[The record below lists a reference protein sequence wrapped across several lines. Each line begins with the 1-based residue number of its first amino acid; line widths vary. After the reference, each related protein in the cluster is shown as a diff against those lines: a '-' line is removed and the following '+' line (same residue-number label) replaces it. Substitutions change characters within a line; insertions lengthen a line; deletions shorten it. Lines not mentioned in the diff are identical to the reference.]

1 MKDKFGLFNETN
13 IDIEKYDDIVLSNEE
28 KDEMKKRMKSK
39 IQYSKKNNFKR
50 YALVGGLSVVILG
63 STAFTNE
70 TTLAYM
76 QHLGKQIEY
85 FFNKDT
91 EELKPYKNI
100 VDDVATDKGI
110 DIKLNEIMLGDG
122 ELFLNISVDDSKLD
136 KDALGLKKQGGFLG
150 IDDIKIK
157 VGDMNFVS
165 ITGPSTSEKNKDGT
179 TNMVM
184 TCKLDNLDKDGDGKG
199 DVENFDLLKNVDLN
213 KDYDINISINKVE
226 YELNK
231 DIKTSKEIE
240 VGNMGGVEGE
250 HLNGYLSGQWEFNTS
265 INGSNI
271 VKDTKIYNVDKNVK
285 LKNKNIDVDL
295 VLKEV
300 RVSPTK
306 IRVIYGFKTN
316 KYNFNKGDDT
326 PKILEFAL
334 KDGRGKDLELLSGAG
349 GYDLSYSKG
358 NYIESSLEYEI
369 KKDVKKLKIT
379 PIIEDWS
386 KEINNITEFKK
397 QGIDVDIS
405 K

>member
-1 MKDKFGLFNETN
+1 MKDKFDLFNETN
-13 IDIEKYDDIVLSNEE
+13 IDIEKYDDVVLSNEE

-100 VDDVATDKGI
+100 VDEVATDKGI

-157 VGDMNFVS
+157 VGDMSFVS

-240 VGNMGGVEGE
+240 IGNMGGVEGE
-250 HLNGYLSGQWEFNTS
+250 HLNGYLSGNWAFNTS

-271 VKDTKIYNVDKNVK
+271 VKDTRIYNVDKSVK

-326 PKILEFAL
+326 PKILEFGL

-349 GYDLSYSKG
+349 GYNLSYSKG

-369 KKDVKKLKIT
+369 KKDVKKLKVT

-386 KEINNITEFKK
+386 KEINNITEFKN
-397 QGIDVDIS
+397 QSIDVDIS

>member
-1 MKDKFGLFNETN
+1 MKDKFDLFNETN
-13 IDIEKYDDIVLSNEE
+13 IDIEEYDDIVLSSEE
-28 KDEMKKRMKSK
+28 KSKMKKRMKSK
-39 IQYSKKNNFKR
+39 IQYNKKNNFKR

-63 STAFTNE
+63 TSAFTNE

-76 QHLGKQIEY
+76 QHIGKQIEY

-100 VDDVATDKGI
+100 VDSVDTDKGI
-110 DIKLNEIMLGDG
+110 SIKLNEIMLGDG

-136 KDALGLKKQGGFLG
+136 KDALGLKKENGFLG

-165 ITGPSTSEKNKDGT
+165 ITGASTSEKNKDGT

-184 TCKLDNLDKDGDGKG
+184 TCKLDNLDKDGDGKS
-199 DVENFDLLKNVDLN
+199 DVENFDLLKNIDLN
-213 KDYDINISINKVE
+213 KDYDIKISINKVE

-231 DIKTSKEIE
+231 SIKTSKEIE
-240 VGNMGGVEGE
+240 IGNMGGVEGE
-250 HLNGYLSGQWEFNTS
+250 HLNGYLSGNWSFNTN

-271 VKDTKIYNVDKNVK
+271 VKDTRIYNVDKNVR
-285 LKNKNIDVDL
+285 LKNKDIDVDL

-316 KYNFNKGDDT
+316 KYNFDKDDNA
-326 PKILEFAL
+326 PKILEFEL
-334 KDGRGKDLELLSGAG
+334 KDGRGKKLEFVGGAG
-349 GYDLSYSKG
+349 GYDLGYPKGKYVESY
-358 NYIESSLEYEI
+358 LEYEI
-369 KKDVKKLKIT
+369 RKNVKKISVT
-379 PIIEDWS
+379 PIIEDWG
-386 KEINNITEFKK
+386 KNNNNVTTFNN
-397 QGIDVDIS
+397 QSIDIDIS

>member
-1 MKDKFGLFNETN
+1 MKDKFDLFNETN

-157 VGDMNFVS
+157 VGDMSFVS

-179 TNMVM
+179 TTMVM

>member
-1 MKDKFGLFNETN
+1 MRDKFDLFNETN
-13 IDIEKYDDIVLSNEE
+13 IEIEEYDDIILSSEE

-39 IQYSKKNNFKR
+39 IQYNKSNNFKR

-63 STAFTNE
+63 TSAFANE

-76 QHLGKQIEY
+76 QHIGKQIEY

-100 VDDVATDKGI
+100 VNDVATDKGI
-110 DIKLNEIMLGDG
+110 SINLNEIMLGDG
-122 ELFLNISVDDSKLD
+122 ELLLNISVDDSKLD
-136 KDALGLKKQGGFLG
+136 KDALGLKKDGGFLG

-157 VGDMNFVS
+157 IGDMNFVS
-165 ITGPSTSEKNKDGT
+165 ITGPSTLERNKDGT
-179 TNMVM
+179 ASMVM
-184 TCKLDNLDKDGDGKG
+184 TCKLDNLDKDGDGKS
-199 DVENFDLLKNVDLN
+199 DVENFDLLKSIDLN
-213 KDYDINISINKVE
+213 KDYDIKIGINKVE

-240 VGNMGGVEGE
+240 IGNMGGVEGE
-250 HLNGYLSGQWEFNTS
+250 HLNGYLSGNWEFNTS

-271 VKDTKIYNVDKNVK
+271 AKDTRIYDVDKNVR
-285 LKNKNIDVDL
+285 LKNKDIDVDL

-316 KYNFNKGDDT
+316 EYNFNKDDDT
-326 PKILEFAL
+326 PKILEFML
-334 KDGRGKDLELLSGAG
+334 KDGRGKNLELIGGSG

-358 NYIESSLEYEI
+358 NYFESSLEYEI
-369 KKDVKKLKIT
+369 KKDVKKISIT
-379 PIIEDWS
+379 PIIEDWN
-386 KEINNITEFKK
+386 KEMNNITTFKN
-397 QGIDVDIS
+397 QSINVDIS

>member
-1 MKDKFGLFNETN
+1 MKDKFDLFNETN
-13 IDIEKYDDIVLSNEE
+13 INIEEYDDIVLSSEE
-28 KDEMKKRMKSK
+28 KEEMKKRMKSK
-39 IQYSKKNNFKR
+39 VKYNKSNNFKR

-63 STAFTNE
+63 TSAFTNE

-76 QHLGKQIEY
+76 QHIGKQIEY

-100 VDDVATDKGI
+100 VDSVVTDKGI
-110 DIKLNEIMLGDG
+110 SITLNEIMLGEG

-136 KDALGLKKQGGFLG
+136 KDALGLKKENGFLG

-165 ITGPSTSEKNKDGT
+165 VSGPSTSEKNKDGT

-184 TCKLDNLDKDGDGKG
+184 TCKLDNLDKDGDGKS

-213 KDYDINISINKVE
+213 KDYDISISINKVE

-231 DIKTSKEIE
+231 SIKTSKEIE
-240 VGNMGGVEGE
+240 IGNMGGVEGE
-250 HLNGYLSGQWEFNTS
+250 HLNGYLSGNWEFNTS

-271 VKDTKIYNVDKNVK
+271 AKDTRIYNVDKNVR
-285 LKNKNIDVDL
+285 LKNKNVDIDL

-306 IRVIYGFKTN
+306 IKVMYGFKVN
-316 KYNFNKGDDT
+316 KYNFAKDDKL
-326 PKILEFAL
+326 PKTLGFEL
-334 KDGRGKDLELLSGAG
+334 KDARGKSLELLSGAG
-349 GYDLSYSKG
+349 GYSLDYSKG
-358 NYIESSLEYEI
+358 NYVESSLEYEV
-369 KKDVKKLKIT
+369 KKDVKKISIT

-386 KEINNITEFKK
+386 KEVNNIESFNN
-397 QGIDVDIS
+397 QSIDIDIS

>member
-1 MKDKFGLFNETN
+1 MKDKFDLFNETN
-13 IDIEKYDDIVLSNEE
+13 IDIEKYDDVVLSNKE

-39 IQYSKKNNFKR
+39 VQYSKKNNFKR

-100 VDDVATDKGI
+100 VDNIATDKGI

-136 KDALGLKKQGGFLG
+136 KDALGLKKQEGFLG

-199 DVENFDLLKNVDLN
+199 DIENFDLLKNVDLN

-240 VGNMGGVEGE
+240 IGNMGGVEGE
-250 HLNGYLSGQWEFNTS
+250 HLNGYLSGNWTFNTS

-271 VKDTKIYNVDKNVK
+271 VKDTRVYNVDKNVK

-369 KKDVKKLKIT
+369 KKDVKNLKIT
-379 PIIEDWS
+379 PTIEDWS
-386 KEINNITEFKK
+386 KEINNIIEFKN
-397 QGIDVDIS
+397 QSIDVDIS

>member
-1 MKDKFGLFNETN
+1 MKDKFDLFNETN

-157 VGDMNFVS
+157 VGDMSFVS

-316 KYNFNKGDDT
+316 KYNFNKGDDI

>member
-1 MKDKFGLFNETN
+1 MKDKFDLFNETN
-13 IDIEKYDDIVLSNEE
+13 IDIEKYDDVVLSNKE

-39 IQYSKKNNFKR
+39 VQYSKKNNFKR

-136 KDALGLKKQGGFLG
+136 KDALGLKKQEGFLG

-199 DVENFDLLKNVDLN
+199 DIENFDLLKNVDLN

-240 VGNMGGVEGE
+240 IGNMGGVEGE
-250 HLNGYLSGQWEFNTS
+250 HLNGYLSGNWTFNTS

-271 VKDTKIYNVDKNVK
+271 VKDTRVYNVDKNVK

-369 KKDVKKLKIT
+369 KKDVKNLKIT
-379 PIIEDWS
+379 PTIEDWS
-386 KEINNITEFKK
+386 KEINNIIEFKN
-397 QGIDVDIS
+397 QSIDVDIS

>member
-1 MKDKFGLFNETN
+1 MKDKFDLFNETN
-13 IDIEKYDDIVLSNEE
+13 IDMEIYNDIVLSNEE

-39 IQYSKKNNFKR
+39 VQYSKSNNFKR
-50 YALVGGLSVVILG
+50 YALVGGLSIIILG

-165 ITGPSTSEKNKDGT
+165 ITGPSSSEKNVDGT

-213 KDYDINISINKVE
+213 KDYDIDISINKVE

-240 VGNMGGVEGE
+240 IGNMGGLEGE
-250 HLNGYLSGQWEFNTS
+250 HLNGYLSGSWAFNTS

-271 VKDTKIYNVDKNVK
+271 VKDTRIYNVDKNVK

-295 VLKEV
+295 ILKEV

-326 PKILEFAL
+326 PKILKFGL

-369 KKDVKKLKIT
+369 KKGVKKIKIT
-379 PIIEDWS
+379 PIIENWS
-386 KEINNITEFKK
+386 KEINNIIEFKN
-397 QGIDVDIS
+397 QSIDVDIS

>member
-250 HLNGYLSGQWEFNTS
+250 HLNGYLSGQWQFNTS

>member
-1 MKDKFGLFNETN
+1 MKDKFDLFNETN
-13 IDIEKYDDIVLSNEE
+13 IDIEKYDDVVLSNKE
-28 KDEMKKRMKSK
+28 KDEMKKRMKYK
-39 IQYSKKNNFKR
+39 VQYSKKNNFKR

-100 VDDVATDKGI
+100 VDDIATDKGI

-136 KDALGLKKQGGFLG
+136 KDALGLKKQEGFLG

-199 DVENFDLLKNVDLN
+199 DIENFDLLKNVDLN

-240 VGNMGGVEGE
+240 IGNMGGVEGE
-250 HLNGYLSGQWEFNTS
+250 HLNGYLSGNWTFNTS

-271 VKDTKIYNVDKNVK
+271 VKDTRVYNVDKNVK

-369 KKDVKKLKIT
+369 KKDVKNLKIT
-379 PIIEDWS
+379 PTIEDWS
-386 KEINNITEFKK
+386 KEINNIIEFKN
-397 QGIDVDIS
+397 QSIDVDIS

>member
-1 MKDKFGLFNETN
+1 MKDKFDLFNETN
-13 IDIEKYDDIVLSNEE
+13 IDIEKYNDILLSNEE

-39 IQYSKKNNFKR
+39 VQYSKSNNFKR
-50 YALVGGLSVVILG
+50 YALVGGLSIIILG

-100 VDDVATDKGI
+100 VDDVATYKGI

-122 ELFLNISVDDSKLD
+122 ELFLNITVDDSKLD

-157 VGDMNFVS
+157 IGDMNFVS
-165 ITGPSTSEKNKDGT
+165 ITGPSTSEKNGDGT

-184 TCKLDNLDKDGDGKG
+184 TCKLDNLDKDGDGKS

-240 VGNMGGVEGE
+240 VGNMGGLEGE
-250 HLNGYLSGQWEFNTS
+250 HLNGYLSGNWTFNTN

-271 VKDTKIYNVDKNVK
+271 VKDTRIYNVDKNVK

-334 KDGRGKDLELLSGAG
+334 KDGRGKNLELLSGAG

-386 KEINNITEFKK
+386 KEINNIIEFKN
-397 QGIDVDIS
+397 QSIDVDIS

>member
-1 MKDKFGLFNETN
+1 MKDKFDLFNETN
-13 IDIEKYDDIVLSNEE
+13 IDIEKYDDVVLSNKE
-28 KDEMKKRMKSK
+28 KDEMKKRMKYK
-39 IQYSKKNNFKR
+39 VQYSKKNNFKR

-100 VDDVATDKGI
+100 VDNIATDKGI

-136 KDALGLKKQGGFLG
+136 KDALGLKKQEGFLG

-199 DVENFDLLKNVDLN
+199 DIENFDLLKNVDLN

-240 VGNMGGVEGE
+240 IGNMGGVEGE
-250 HLNGYLSGQWEFNTS
+250 HLNGYLSGNWTFNTS

-271 VKDTKIYNVDKNVK
+271 VKDTRVYNVDKNVK

-369 KKDVKKLKIT
+369 KKDVKNLKIT
-379 PIIEDWS
+379 PTIEDWS
-386 KEINNITEFKK
+386 KEINNIIEFKN
-397 QGIDVDIS
+397 QSIDVDIS

>member
-1 MKDKFGLFNETN
+1 MKDKFDLFNETN
-13 IDIEKYDDIVLSNEE
+13 IDIEKYDDVVLSNKE

-39 IQYSKKNNFKR
+39 VQYSKKNNFKR

-100 VDDVATDKGI
+100 VDDIATDKGI

-136 KDALGLKKQGGFLG
+136 KDALGLKKQEGFLG

-199 DVENFDLLKNVDLN
+199 DIENFDLLKNVDLN

-240 VGNMGGVEGE
+240 IGNMGGVEGE
-250 HLNGYLSGQWEFNTS
+250 HLNGYLSGNWTFNTS

-271 VKDTKIYNVDKNVK
+271 VKDTRVYNVDKNVK

-369 KKDVKKLKIT
+369 KKDVKNLKIT

-386 KEINNITEFKK
+386 KEINNIIEFKN
-397 QGIDVDIS
+397 QSIDVDIS

>member
-50 YALVGGLSVVILG
+50 YALVVGLSVVILG

>member
-1 MKDKFGLFNETN
+1 MKDKFDLFNETN
-13 IDIEKYDDIVLSNEE
+13 IDIEKYDDIVLNNEE

-39 IQYSKKNNFKR
+39 IQYSKGNNFKR
-50 YALVGGLSVVILG
+50 YALVGGLSIVILG

-100 VDDVATDKGI
+100 VDDVSTDKGI

-165 ITGPSTSEKNKDGT
+165 ITGPSTSEKNGDGT

-240 VGNMGGVEGE
+240 IGNMGGLEGE
-250 HLNGYLSGQWEFNTS
+250 HLNGYLSGNWTFNTN

-271 VKDTKIYNVDKNVK
+271 VKDTRIYNVDKNVK

-349 GYDLSYSKG
+349 GYNLNYSKG

-369 KKDVKKLKIT
+369 KKDVKKIKVT

-386 KEINNITEFKK
+386 KEINNITEFKN
-397 QGIDVDIS
+397 QSIDVDIS

>member
-1 MKDKFGLFNETN
+1 MKDKFDLFNETN

-157 VGDMNFVS
+157 VGDMSFVS

>member
-1 MKDKFGLFNETN
+1 MKDKFDLFNETN
-13 IDIEKYDDIVLSNEE
+13 IDIEKYNDILLSNEE

-39 IQYSKKNNFKR
+39 VQYSKSNNFKR
-50 YALVGGLSVVILG
+50 YALVGGLSIIILG

-100 VDDVATDKGI
+100 VDDVATYKGI

-122 ELFLNISVDDSKLD
+122 ELFLNITVDDSKLD

-157 VGDMNFVS
+157 IGDMNFVS
-165 ITGPSTSEKNKDGT
+165 ITGPSTSEKNGDGT

-240 VGNMGGVEGE
+240 VGNMGGLEGE
-250 HLNGYLSGQWEFNTS
+250 HLNGYLSGNWTFNTN

-271 VKDTKIYNVDKNVK
+271 VKDTRIYNVDKNVK

-334 KDGRGKDLELLSGAG
+334 KDGRGKNLELLSGAG

-386 KEINNITEFKK
+386 KEINNIIEFKN
-397 QGIDVDIS
+397 QSIDVDIS

>member
-1 MKDKFGLFNETN
+1 MKDKFDLFNETN
-13 IDIEKYDDIVLSNEE
+13 IDIEKYDDILLSNEE

-39 IQYSKKNNFKR
+39 VQYSKSNNFKR
-50 YALVGGLSVVILG
+50 YALVGGLSIIILG

-165 ITGPSTSEKNKDGT
+165 ITGPSTSEKNGDGT

-199 DVENFDLLKNVDLN
+199 DIENFDLLKNVDLN

-240 VGNMGGVEGE
+240 IGNMGGLEGE
-250 HLNGYLSGQWEFNTS
+250 HLNGYLSGNWTFNTN

-271 VKDTKIYNVDKNVK
+271 VKDTRIYNVDKNVK

-300 RVSPTK
+300 RVSPAK

-316 KYNFNKGDDT
+316 KYNFNKDDDT

-334 KDGRGKDLELLSGAG
+334 KDGRGKNLELLSGAG
-349 GYDLSYSKG
+349 GYNLSYSKG

-369 KKDVKKLKIT
+369 KKGVKKLKIT

-386 KEINNITEFKK
+386 KEINNIIEFKN
-397 QGIDVDIS
+397 QSIDVDIS

>member
-1 MKDKFGLFNETN
+1 MKDKFDLFNETN

-157 VGDMNFVS
+157 VGDMSFVS

-316 KYNFNKGDDT
+316 KYNFNKGDYI

>member
-1 MKDKFGLFNETN
+1 MKDKFDLFNETN
-13 IDIEKYDDIVLSNEE
+13 IDIEKYDDVVLSNKE

-39 IQYSKKNNFKR
+39 VQYSKKNNFKR

-100 VDDVATDKGI
+100 VDDIATDKGI

-136 KDALGLKKQGGFLG
+136 KDALGLKKQEGFLG

-199 DVENFDLLKNVDLN
+199 DIENFDLLKNVDLN

-240 VGNMGGVEGE
+240 IGNMGGVEGE
-250 HLNGYLSGQWEFNTS
+250 HLNGYLSGNWTFNTS

-271 VKDTKIYNVDKNVK
+271 VKDTRVYNVDKNVK

-369 KKDVKKLKIT
+369 KKDVKNLKIT
-379 PIIEDWS
+379 PTIEDWS
-386 KEINNITEFKK
+386 KEINNIIEFKN
-397 QGIDVDIS
+397 QSIDVDIS